1 MSLDGVA
8 IPATSSFKSTKR
20 TQTYEKTNLKEI
32 GQKVAE
38 RAGIALFYEAKEMTI
53 EKVEQN
59 DQDDCSFYNSLV
71 TKYGFAMK
79 IFNGKIVVFDEAT
92 YEQKPTIATL
102 TEEDFDPN
110 WSWNTSI
117 AGTYTGVKYE
127 YTNSKKNKTFT
138 VEAGDGDRIL
148 TCNEAAENLT
158 EATAIALA
166 ALNSANKGTTT
177 LSLTL
182 KGRWYIFATAC
193 VLIVGLGKLSGKYYV
208 DKAIHTLGGDSG
220 WPARRSPSTPR
231 RWNSWKRSR
240 SKKRPPSK
248 RPCLSKSRS
257 PPTMELL
264 QRTMSRL
271 ERSAC
276 SSTSTLR
283 RA

>member
-1 MSLDGVA
+1 
-8 IPATSSFKSTKR
+8 
-20 TQTYEKTNLKEI
+20 
-32 GQKVAE
+32 
-38 RAGIALFYEAKEMTI
+38 
-53 EKVEQN
+53 
-59 DQDDCSFYNSLV
+59 
-71 TKYGFAMK
+71 MK
-79 IFNGKIVVFDEAT
+79 IFNDKIVVFDEAT

-110 WSWNTSI
+110 WAWNTSI

-177 LSLTL
+177 LNLTL

-220 WPARRSPSTPR
+220 YKTALKLRKVEKRINEVKTQSSTVAE
-231 RWNSWKRSR
+231 R
-240 SKKRPPSK
+240 SKSQKSSSSQNSESASSGTPTKGDTYELKTTKKGYYTAAEAAAGQVKPGNPSGVRRPGTYYVFNTSQGM
-248 RPCLSKSRS
+248 LNLTTAKSVPGS
-257 PPTMELL
+257 WINPN
-264 QRTMSRL
+264 
-271 ERSAC
+271 
-276 SSTSTLR
+276 
-283 RA
+283 